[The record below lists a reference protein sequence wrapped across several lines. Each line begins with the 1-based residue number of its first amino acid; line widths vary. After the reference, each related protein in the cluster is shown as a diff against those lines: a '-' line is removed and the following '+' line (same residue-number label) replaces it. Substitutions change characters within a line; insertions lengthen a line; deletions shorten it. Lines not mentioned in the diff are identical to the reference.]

1 MRRTT
6 FITALIACLALAVA
20 IAPAASAKGGG
31 TVRSIALKPSVSFPN
46 ASGKAVYKVNG
57 SDVQGIRA
65 LAGKRVNVNVNGHLF
80 ATPRVNSLGHF
91 TVTHSTS
98 AGQSV
103 PAITSGSMSGNSTRS
118 AGSRL
123 KSSPVCRQ
131 ATSLARMRWIAPI
144 APLGSVARSVT
155 SLESIPP

>member
-57 SDVQGIRA
+57 SERELEVDVQGIRA
-65 LAGKRVNVNVNGHLF
+65 LAGKRVNVNANGHLF

-103 PAITSGSMSGNSTRS
+103 PTIKSGSTVRVRTLGGTLI
-118 AGSRL
+118 AGG
-123 KSSPVCRQ
+123 
-131 ATSLARMRWIAPI
+131 TF
-144 APLGSVARSVT
+144 
-155 SLESIPP
+155 

>member
-31 TVRSIALKPSVSFPN
+31 TVRSIALKPSLSFPN
-46 ASGKAVYKVNG
+46 ASGKAVYKVSG
-57 SDVQGIRA
+57 SERELEVDVQGIRA

-103 PAITSGSMSGNSTRS
+103 PTIKSGSTVRVRTLGGTLV
-118 AGSRL
+118 AGG
-123 KSSPVCRQ
+123 
-131 ATSLARMRWIAPI
+131 TF
-144 APLGSVARSVT
+144 
-155 SLESIPP
+155 

>member
-46 ASGKAVYKVNG
+46 ASGKAVYKVDG
-57 SDVQGIRA
+57 SERELEVDVQGIRS
-65 LAGKRVNVNVNGHLF
+65 LAGKRVNVNVNGHRF

-91 TVTHSTS
+91 TVNHNTS

-103 PAITSGSMSGNSTRS
+103 PTIK
-118 AGSRL
+118 AGSTVRVRTL
-123 KSSPVCRQ
+123 GG
-131 ATSLARMRWIAPI
+131 TLIA
-144 APLGSVARSVT
+144 GGNF
-155 SLESIPP
+155 